1 MYNYTENLPKAK
13 TSIQQRSA
21 FTLIELLVVIAII
34 ALLMGILMPALRRV
48 REQARMVS
56 CCANLKQWALIMST
70 YCTENDG
77 RFLSG
82 VNDFGHWWP
91 YQLEEKLK
99 DWKKNKIWFC
109 PTATK
114 PIADE
119 DGNNNQAFNIDQ
131 AWGIFRNPA
140 GGYTAGENG
149 IAGSYGLNGYLLTI
163 PATASYV
170 RNIPASSGFRKFL
183 EIPQPATV
191 PVLMDGL
198 RFDLF
203 VIESDGPPVDETD
216 AWQGDSRMKRVCI
229 NRHRGFICSSFA
241 DGSVRKVGLKE
252 LWTLKWHRKFATNGP
267 WTQAGGVTSDQWP
280 EWIRPFADY

>member
-1 MYNYTENLPKAK
+1 MR
-13 TSIQQRSA
+13 QRSA

-56 CCANLKQWALIMST
+56 CCANLKQWALIMNT

-77 RFLSG
+77 RFISG

-114 PIADE
+114 PIVDE

-131 AWGIFRNPA
+131 AWGIFTGSA
-140 GGYTAGENG
+140 GGYSAGVNG
-149 IAGSYGLNGYLLTI
+149 IAGSYGLNGYTLTI

-183 EIPQPATV
+183 EIPQASTV

-203 VIESDGPPVDETD
+203 PIESDAPPADEND
-216 AWQGDSRMKRVCI
+216 HWQGESRMKRVCI
-229 NRHRGFICSSFA
+229 NRHRAFICSSFA

-252 LWTLKWHRKFATNGP
+252 LWTLKWHRQFATDGP
-267 WTQAGGVTSDQWP
+267 WTLAGGVTSDQWP
-280 EWIRPFADY
+280 DWIRPFTDY